1 MRLRTF
7 ALPSFSAFLA
17 LAAPLGCG
25 GPDLEP
31 FDTVQ
36 QAQDNGTSSP
46 DRCTVSRDSTGETI
60 GEGTVDANGFCCV
73 PKAGG
78 QTTCYA
84 CGSGYSCGSIPNE
97 TKPPRKPPIATPPL
111 PPPPIVKG

>member
-1 MRLRTF
+1 MHLR
-7 ALPSFSAFLA
+7 ALVLSSLSFVVL
-17 LAAPLGCG
+17 APLGCG
-25 GPDLEP
+25 ARPDGDA

-36 QAQDNGTSSP
+36 QGQDNGGTSSP
-46 DRCTVSRDSTGETI
+46 DRCTVSRDSTGETL

-84 CGSGYSCGSIPNE
+84 CGSGFTCASLPNE
-97 TKPPRKPPIATPPL
+97 TPKPPRKPPIAEPPV
-111 PPPPIVKG
+111 PPIVKG